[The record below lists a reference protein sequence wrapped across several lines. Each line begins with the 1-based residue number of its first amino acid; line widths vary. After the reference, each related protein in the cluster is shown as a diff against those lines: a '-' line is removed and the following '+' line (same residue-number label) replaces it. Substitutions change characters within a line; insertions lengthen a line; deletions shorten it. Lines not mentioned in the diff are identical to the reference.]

1 MSIAE
6 TIGAV
11 RDAAQMLT
19 RENKVLTFANTEYPL
34 AQFAETY
41 NIDEA
46 PEKVEMT
53 DELAVAV
60 ENHFGEVNEE
70 TTPIEDDS
78 REQLVENIHL
88 GLSKTLFTTNN
99 VIIPAIKDMHSY
111 FAGLQSRTSQPEYR
125 VEPFV
130 YASIHDDPALVNHV
144 NTRYSNVRPQQT
156 YKTYRL
162 EQMTAEDI
170 ISAVSVNNPHID
182 QEQATEWA
190 LQLGAERIESVWA
203 SLFGNGGEVSINSL
217 PYMTLQAVPFNT
229 DDIALAYFLCG
240 HYMENPQVVQG
251 MDVSGPEWTIVMQMM
266 HECFGFYLGRA
277 YLNRLDMRE
286 RGELILRNEATNPI
300 ETRRAVVIVNNDVS
314 APWLNAGGDIQ
325 AILGAAVENPGITN
339 VEIISKNSDAYVRRW
354 LSIYPLIKQAAID
367 YADRHIRND
376 VITTFLRMA
385 RETSLKDITVD
396 EVDLRMQ
403 AAMRT
408 LSRDDLRNA
417 YKTFSTLIVEVYYPN
432 SNYKAFL
439 EAIDEYGEDF
449 PGATIRELNTQAIIT
464 LTAIFLAKQVKS
476 EKFEPEID
484 PNAVAR
490 TEIVEEDMDTGIL
503 AVEMGEEDAPEAPDI
518 VVEGVEVEG
527 TDDTPS
533 DEEPVTEDEGDL
545 ELDEDDYDP
554 YADLDD
560 TTEVKETG
568 DELEGDTE
576 VADESNSE
584 EEESEEDESEEAEDD
599 EISTEKFADGKTKK
613 KASPKR

>member
-1 MSIAE
+1 MLN
-6 TIGAV
+6 GA
-11 RDAAQMLT
+11 AC
-19 RENKVLTFANTEYPL
+19 
-34 AQFAETY
+34 
-41 NIDEA
+41 
-46 PEKVEMT
+46 
-53 DELAVAV
+53 
-60 ENHFGEVNEE
+60 
-70 TTPIEDDS
+70 
-78 REQLVENIHL
+78 
-88 GLSKTLFTTNN
+88 
-99 VIIPAIKDMHSY
+99 
-111 FAGLQSRTSQPEYR
+111 R
-125 VEPFV
+125 VM
-130 YASIHDDPALVNHV
+130 YGI
-144 NTRYSNVRPQQT
+144 T
-156 YKTYRL
+156 
-162 EQMTAEDI
+162 
-170 ISAVSVNNPHID
+170 
-182 QEQATEWA
+182 
-190 LQLGAERIESVWA
+190 
-203 SLFGNGGEVSINSL
+203 
-217 PYMTLQAVPFNT
+217 
-229 DDIALAYFLCG
+229 LAYFLCG

-339 VEIISKNSDAYVRRW
+339 VEAISKNSDAYVRRW

>member
-111 FAGLQSRTSQPEYR
+111 FSGLQSRTSQPEYR

-217 PYMTLQAVPFNT
+217 PYMTLQAAPFNT

-339 VEIISKNSDAYVRRW
+339 VEAISKNSDAYVRRW

-503 AVEMGEEDAPEAPDI
+503 AVEMGEEDAPEATDI